1 MYFEVA
7 AITIAWWI
15 PPLVA
20 FVLSLFLSTAGL
32 SGAFVLLP
40 FQVSVLG
47 FTGPAA
53 TATNHLYNVIS
64 LPSGIFRLVREK
76 RMVWPLTL
84 VVILGTLPG
93 VVVGFWA
100 RVHYLTDPARFKIF
114 IGFVLL
120 LIAGRLVWDMILR
133 PVCVR
138 AHLAH
143 ACPAEPECFAVTE
156 VHVTHFSW
164 RRLSY
169 TFSNREF
176 HVSVPLLFL
185 LSSVVGVI
193 GGAYGVGGGA
203 IIGPFLIT
211 FFGLPVHTT
220 AGTTF
225 LGTFST
231 SLFAVCVY
239 NLLGPLLEQD
249 SLSIQPDWKLG
260 LMFGI
265 GGFFGVL
272 MGSRLQKRI
281 SQRAI
286 KTVLAVFITL
296 LGLRYIAGI
305 VW

>member
-7 AITIAWWI
+7 AITVAWWI

-20 FVLSLFLSTAGL
+20 LVFALFLSTAGL

-47 FTGPAA
+47 FTGPAV
-53 TATNHLYNVIS
+53 TATNHLYNVVS
-64 LPSGIFRLVREK
+64 LPSGITRLIRER
-76 RMVWPLTL
+76 RMVWPLTGI
-84 VVILGTLPG
+84 VILGTLPG
-93 VVVGFWA
+93 VVLGFLA
-100 RVHYLTDPARFKIF
+100 RVHFLSDPTHFKLF
-114 IGFVLL
+114 MGFVLL
-120 LIAGRLVWDMILR
+120 LIAGRLVWDMLLR

-138 AHLAH
+138 AHLVQKR
-143 ACPAEPECFAVTE
+143 PPEEKLTVTE
-156 VHVTHFSW
+156 VRVTHFSW

-176 HVSVPLLFL
+176 GASVPLLFL
-185 LSSVVGVI
+185 LCVVVGII

-211 FFGLPVHTT
+211 FFGLPVFTT
-220 AGTTF
+220 AATTF
-225 LGTFST
+225 LGTFAS

-239 NLLGPLLEQD
+239 SFLGPMMEQE

-260 LMFGI
+260 LLFGI

-272 MGSRLQKRI
+272 AGARLQKHI
-281 SQRAI
+281 SQRVI
-286 KTVLAVFITL
+286 KTILAVAISL
-296 LGLRYIAGI
+296 LGLRYLVGFA
-305 VW
+305 W